1 MRKRHLL
8 SLFLAAVML
17 VQSAVLPVW
26 AQEDADQSDDAEQT
40 VAEETLPEGE
50 TEQTESTE
58 PSAQP
63 NTTPIDV
70 PSDFDGDA
78 SVTYG
83 SHSLNAQYPVIAPGE
98 LEVEV
103 KAAVAYEVGTDTMVY
118 ADHADERLYPASMT
132 KIMTCLVALEM
143 CDLSEIV
150 TVDGAAIEYLDIGGS
165 EAELV
170 DGEQM
175 TMQDLLYCLMVMS
188 ANDAAVT
195 IAAHLAG
202 SEEAFVERM
211 NQKAAELGCTNT
223 HFANAH
229 GLHDENHYT
238 TARDMAR
245 IMTACIQN
253 EEFCKLYSE
262 TYHMVPAT
270 NLSPEREL
278 YTTNYLMSEALNQ
291 NYYDSRVLG
300 GKTGFTTPAG
310 RCLITVSES
319 AGMKLVIVIMG
330 AEAEF
335 AEDGYTALSYGNFDA
350 TVELMDKI
358 YGGYMPAQILS
369 ADQML
374 EQFPVNNGQT
384 QVQGC
389 TKESAGTVIPAGSGK
404 SALRYDYSLNNGGV
418 SAPLQ
423 SGSEIGTVR
432 VWYQSQCVAQQTMYA
447 GSDVKMV
454 VPDETPKYVNP
465 AAQLKDKTSVWN
477 IVLIVILVVFGLIAL
492 LVVGISIRN
501 RIIRA
506 RRRKARAMR
515 RNRRRQQQ

>member
-1 MRKRHLL
+1 MYKR
-8 SLFLAAVML
+8 
-17 VQSAVLPVW
+17 Q
-26 AQEDADQSDDAEQT
+26 
-40 VAEETLPEGE
+40 
-50 TEQTESTE
+50 
-58 PSAQP
+58 
-63 NTTPIDV
+63 
-70 PSDFDGDA
+70 
-78 SVTYG
+78 
-83 SHSLNAQYPVIAPGE
+83 
-98 LEVEV
+98 
-103 KAAVAYEVGTDTMVY
+103 
-118 ADHADERLYPASMT
+118 
-132 KIMTCLVALEM
+132 
-143 CDLSEIV
+143 
-150 TVDGAAIEYLDIGGS
+150 
-165 EAELV
+165 
-170 DGEQM
+170 
-175 TMQDLLYCLMVMS
+175 
-188 ANDAAVT
+188 
-195 IAAHLAG
+195 
-202 SEEAFVERM
+202 
-211 NQKAAELGCTNT
+211 
-223 HFANAH
+223 
-229 GLHDENHYT
+229 
-238 TARDMAR
+238 
-245 IMTACIQN
+245 
-253 EEFCKLYSE
+253 
-262 TYHMVPAT
+262 
-270 NLSPEREL
+270 EL

-335 AEDGYTALSYGNFDA
+335 AEDGSTALSYGNFDA

-418 SAPLQ
+418 SAPIQ

-447 GSDVKMV
+447 GSDVEMI